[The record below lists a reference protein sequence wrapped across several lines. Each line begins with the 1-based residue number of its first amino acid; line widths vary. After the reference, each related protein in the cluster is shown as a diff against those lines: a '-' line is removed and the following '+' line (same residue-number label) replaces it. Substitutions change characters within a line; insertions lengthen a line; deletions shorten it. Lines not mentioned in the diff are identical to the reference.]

1 MSKTA
6 LTKLIKTELAI
17 VQVTT
22 DSKRFLNKYEALI
35 HEAGLEEKR
44 NKHRSWENMKQE
56 LVNIV
61 LEVLKTNRWGIYFQN
76 EPMQSLPMKD
86 SLSTLYK
93 VNEVS
98 IDEFDEAIKM
108 QFDKESERN
117 KECQE
122 NQAKDLQTD
131 RELSNGTKRILNDT
145 KEWLVKKLNMEQ

>member
-44 NKHRSWENMKQE
+44 NKNRSWENMKQE

-61 LEVLKTNRWGIYFQN
+61 LEVLKKNRWGIYFQN

-93 VNEVS
+93 VNQVEV
-98 IDEFDEAIKM
+98 DEFEEAIMM

-117 KECQE
+117 NECQE
-122 NQAKDLQTD
+122 NQAKDSQTD
-131 RELSNGTKRILNDT
+131 NELLNGTEKMSNDIS
-145 KEWLVKKLNMEQ
+145 

>member
-35 HEAGLEEKR
+35 HEAGLEEER
-44 NKHRSWENMKQE
+44 NKNRSWENMKQE

-61 LEVLKTNRWGIYFQN
+61 LEVLKKNRWGIYFQN

-93 VNEVS
+93 VNQVEV
-98 IDEFDEAIKM
+98 DEFEEAIMM
-108 QFDKESERN
+108 QFDKESERKN
-117 KECQE
+117 ECQE
-122 NQAKDLQTD
+122 NQAKDSATD
-131 RELSNGTKRILNDT
+131 NELLNGIEKMSGDIS
-145 KEWLVKKLNMEQ
+145 

>member
-22 DSKRFLNKYEALI
+22 DSKKFLNKYEALI
-35 HEAGLEEKR
+35 HEVGLEEKR
-44 NKHRSWENMKQE
+44 NENRSWENMKQE

-61 LEVLKTNRWGIYFQN
+61 LEVLKKNRWGIYFQN

-93 VNEVS
+93 VNQVEL
-98 IDEFDEAIKM
+98 DEFEEAVKM

-117 KECQE
+117 EQCQE

-131 RELSNGTKRILNDT
+131 KGLSDGTKTISKDT
-145 KEWLVKKLNMEQ
+145 EGWLEKRPNTEQ

>member
-35 HEAGLEEKR
+35 HEAGLEEER
-44 NKHRSWENMKQE
+44 NKNRSWENMKQE

-61 LEVLKTNRWGIYFQN
+61 LEVLKKNRWGIYFQN

-93 VNEVS
+93 VNQVE
-98 IDEFDEAIKM
+98 IDEFEEAVMM
-108 QFDKESERN
+108 QFDKESERKN
-117 KECQE
+117 ECQE
-122 NQAKDLQTD
+122 NQAKDSQTD
-131 RELSNGTKRILNDT
+131 NELLNGIEKMSGDIS
-145 KEWLVKKLNMEQ
+145 

>member
-44 NKHRSWENMKQE
+44 NKNRSWENMKQE

-61 LEVLKTNRWGIYFQN
+61 LEVLKKNRWGIYFQN

-93 VNEVS
+93 VNQVEV
-98 IDEFDEAIKM
+98 DEFEEAIMM
-108 QFDKESERN
+108 QFDKESERKN
-117 KECQE
+117 ECQE
-122 NQAKDLQTD
+122 NQAKDSQTD
-131 RELSNGTKRILNDT
+131 NELLNGIEKMSGDIS
-145 KEWLVKKLNMEQ
+145 

>member
-44 NKHRSWENMKQE
+44 NKNRSWENMKQE
-56 LVNIV
+56 LVNKV
-61 LEVLKTNRWGIYFQN
+61 LEVLKKNRWGIYFQN

-93 VNEVS
+93 VNQVEV
-98 IDEFDEAIKM
+98 DEFEEAIMM
-108 QFDKESERN
+108 QFDKESERKN
-117 KECQE
+117 ECQE
-122 NQAKDLQTD
+122 NQAKDSQTD
-131 RELSNGTKRILNDT
+131 NELLNGIEKMSGDIS
-145 KEWLVKKLNMEQ
+145 

>member
-1 MSKTA
+1 MKKEMYKNMSKTA

-44 NKHRSWENMKQE
+44 NKNRSWENMKQE

-61 LEVLKTNRWGIYFQN
+61 LEVLKKNRWGIYFQN

-93 VNEVS
+93 VNQVEV
-98 IDEFDEAIKM
+98 DEFEEAIMM
-108 QFDKESERN
+108 QFDKESERKN
-117 KECQE
+117 ECQE
-122 NQAKDLQTD
+122 NQAKDSQTD
-131 RELSNGTKRILNDT
+131 NELLNGIEKMSGDIS
-145 KEWLVKKLNMEQ
+145 

>member
-61 LEVLKTNRWGIYFQN
+61 LEVLKKNRWGIYFQN

-86 SLSTLYK
+86 
-93 VNEVS
+93 
-98 IDEFDEAIKM
+98 
-108 QFDKESERN
+108 
-117 KECQE
+117 
-122 NQAKDLQTD
+122 
-131 RELSNGTKRILNDT
+131 
-145 KEWLVKKLNMEQ
+145 

>member
-61 LEVLKTNRWGIYFQN
+61 LEVLKKNRWGIYFQN
-76 EPMQSLPMKD
+76 EPMQSLPVKD
-86 SLSTLYK
+86 SVSTLYK
-93 VNEVS
+93 VNEVN
-98 IDEFDEAIKM
+98 IDEFEEAVKM
-108 QFDKESERN
+108 QFDKQSERKN
-117 KECQE
+117 ECQE
-122 NQAKDLQTD
+122 NQAKDSQTD
-131 RELSNGTKRILNDT
+131 NELLNGIEKMSGDIS
-145 KEWLVKKLNMEQ
+145 

>member
-17 VQVTT
+17 VKITT
-22 DSKRFLNKYEALI
+22 DNRKFLTEGEALI
-35 HEAGLEEKR
+35 HEVVLQEKR
-44 NKHRSWENMKQE
+44 NENRSWEEMKQE

-61 LEVLKTNRWGIYFQN
+61 LEVLKKNRWGIYFQN

-93 VNEVS
+93 VNQVEL
-98 IDEFDEAIKM
+98 DEFEEAVKM
-108 QFDKESERN
+108 LFDKKSERN
-117 KECQE
+117 EQCQE

-131 RELSNGTKRILNDT
+131 KGLSGGTKTISNDT
-145 KEWLVKKLNMEQ
+145 EE

>member
-35 HEAGLEEKR
+35 HEAGLEEER
-44 NKHRSWENMKQE
+44 NKNRSWENMKQE

-61 LEVLKTNRWGIYFQN
+61 LEVLKKNRWGIYFQN

-93 VNEVS
+93 VNQVEV
-98 IDEFDEAIKM
+98 DEFEEAIMM
-108 QFDKESERN
+108 QFDKESERKN
-117 KECQE
+117 ECQE
-122 NQAKDLQTD
+122 NQAKDSQTD
-131 RELSNGTKRILNDT
+131 NELLNGIEKMSGDIS
-145 KEWLVKKLNMEQ
+145 

>member
-1 MSKTA
+1 MYRNMSKTA

-35 HEAGLEEKR
+35 HEAGLEEER
-44 NKHRSWENMKQE
+44 NKNRSWENMKQE

-61 LEVLKTNRWGIYFQN
+61 LEVLKKNRWGIYFQN

-93 VNEVS
+93 VNQVE
-98 IDEFDEAIKM
+98 IDEFEEAVMM
-108 QFDKESERN
+108 QFDKESERKN
-117 KECQE
+117 ECQE
-122 NQAKDLQTD
+122 NQAKDSQTD
-131 RELSNGTKRILNDT
+131 NELLNGIEKMSGDIS
-145 KEWLVKKLNMEQ
+145 

>member
-22 DSKRFLNKYEALI
+22 DSKMFLNKYEALI

-61 LEVLKTNRWGIYFQN
+61 LEVLKKNRWGIYFQN

-93 VNEVS
+93 VNQVEV
-98 IDEFDEAIKM
+98 DEFEEAIMM
-108 QFDKESERN
+108 QFDKESERKN
-117 KECQE
+117 ECQE
-122 NQAKDLQTD
+122 NQAKDSQTD
-131 RELSNGTKRILNDT
+131 NELLNGIEKMSGDIS
-145 KEWLVKKLNMEQ
+145 

>member
-61 LEVLKTNRWGIYFQN
+61 LEVLKKNRWGIYFQN

-93 VNEVS
+93 VNQVEV
-98 IDEFDEAIKM
+98 DEFEEAIMM
-108 QFDKESERN
+108 QFDKESERKN
-117 KECQE
+117 ECQE

-131 RELSNGTKRILNDT
+131 NELLNGIEKMSGDIS
-145 KEWLVKKLNMEQ
+145 

>member
-61 LEVLKTNRWGIYFQN
+61 LEVLKKNRWGIYFQN

-93 VNEVS
+93 VNQVEV
-98 IDEFDEAIKM
+98 DEFEEAIMM
-108 QFDKESERN
+108 QSDKESERKN
-117 KECQE
+117 ECQE
-122 NQAKDLQTD
+122 NQAKDSQTD
-131 RELSNGTKRILNDT
+131 NELLNGIEKMSGDIS
-145 KEWLVKKLNMEQ
+145 

>member
-56 LVNIV
+56 LVNII
-61 LEVLKTNRWGIYFQN
+61 LEVLKKNRWGIYFQN

-93 VNEVS
+93 VNQVEV
-98 IDEFDEAIKM
+98 DEFEEAIMM
-108 QFDKESERN
+108 QFDKESERKN
-117 KECQE
+117 ECQE
-122 NQAKDLQTD
+122 NQAKDSQTD
-131 RELSNGTKRILNDT
+131 NELLNGIEKMSGDIS
-145 KEWLVKKLNMEQ
+145 

>member
-61 LEVLKTNRWGIYFQN
+61 LEVLKTNRWGINFQN

-145 KEWLVKKLNMEQ
+145 KE

>member
-56 LVNIV
+56 LVYII
-61 LEVLKTNRWGIYFQN
+61 LEVLKKNRWGIYFQN
-76 EPMQSLPMKD
+76 EPMQSFPVKD

-93 VNEVS
+93 VNEVN
-98 IDEFDEAIKM
+98 IEEFEEAVKM
-108 QFDKESERN
+108 QFDKQSERKN
-117 KECQE
+117 ECQE
-122 NQAKDLQTD
+122 NQDKDSATD
-131 RELSNGTKRILNDT
+131 NESSNGIEKMSNDIS
-145 KEWLVKKLNMEQ
+145 

>member
-61 LEVLKTNRWGIYFQN
+61 LEVLKKNRWGIYFQN

-93 VNEVS
+93 VNQVEV
-98 IDEFDEAIKM
+98 DEFEEAIMM
-108 QFDKESERN
+108 QFDKESERKN
-117 KECQE
+117 ECQE
-122 NQAKDLQTD
+122 NQAKDSQTD
-131 RELSNGTKRILNDT
+131 NELLNGIEKMSGDIS
-145 KEWLVKKLNMEQ
+145 

>member
-1 MSKTA
+1 MCKNMSKTA

-35 HEAGLEEKR
+35 HEAGLEEER
-44 NKHRSWENMKQE
+44 NKNRSWENMKQE

-61 LEVLKTNRWGIYFQN
+61 LEVLKKNRWGIYFQN

-98 IDEFDEAIKM
+98 TDEFDEAIKM
-108 QFDKESERN
+108 QFDKESERKN
-117 KECQE
+117 ECQE
-122 NQAKDLQTD
+122 NQAKDLPID
-131 RELSNGTKRILNDT
+131 NELLNGTK
-145 KEWLVKKLNMEQ
+145 KM

>member
-17 VQVTT
+17 VKITT
-22 DSKRFLNKYEALI
+22 DNRKFLTEGEALI
-35 HEAGLEEKR
+35 HEVVLQEKR
-44 NKHRSWENMKQE
+44 NKNRSWEEMKQE

-61 LEVLKTNRWGIYFQN
+61 LEVLKKNRWGIYFQN

-93 VNEVS
+93 VNQVEL
-98 IDEFDEAIKM
+98 DEFEDAVKI

-117 KECQE
+117 SKCQE
-122 NQAKDLQTD
+122 NQAKDLATD
-131 RELSNGTKRILNDT
+131 NELLNGTKKTLDDIS
-145 KEWLVKKLNMEQ
+145 

>member
-61 LEVLKTNRWGIYFQN
+61 LEVLKKNRWGIYFQN

-93 VNEVS
+93 VNQVEV
-98 IDEFDEAIKM
+98 DEFEEAIMM
-108 QFDKESERN
+108 QFDKEAERKN
-117 KECQE
+117 ECQE
-122 NQAKDLQTD
+122 NQAKDSQTD
-131 RELSNGTKRILNDT
+131 NELLNGIEKMSGDIS
-145 KEWLVKKLNMEQ
+145 

>member
-61 LEVLKTNRWGIYFQN
+61 LEVLKKNRWGIYFQN

-93 VNEVS
+93 VNQVEV
-98 IDEFDEAIKM
+98 DEFEEAIMM
-108 QFDKESERN
+108 QFDKESERKN
-117 KECQE
+117 ECQE
-122 NQAKDLQTD
+122 NQAKDSQPD
-131 RELSNGTKRILNDT
+131 NELLNGIEKMSGDIS
-145 KEWLVKKLNMEQ
+145 

>member
-22 DSKRFLNKYEALI
+22 DSKKFLNKYEALI
-35 HEAGLEEKR
+35 HEVGLEEKR
-44 NKHRSWENMKQE
+44 NENRRWENMKQE

-61 LEVLKTNRWGIYFQN
+61 LEVLKKNRWGIYFQN

-93 VNEVS
+93 VNQVEL
-98 IDEFDEAIKM
+98 DEFEEAVKM

-117 KECQE
+117 EQCQE

-131 RELSNGTKRILNDT
+131 KGLSDGTKTISKDT
-145 KEWLVKKLNMEQ
+145 EGWLEKRPNTEQ

>member
-22 DSKRFLNKYEALI
+22 DSKRFLNKYKALI
-35 HEAGLEEKR
+35 HEAELEEER
-44 NKHRSWENMKQE
+44 NKNRSWENMKQE

-61 LEVLKTNRWGIYFQN
+61 LEVLKKNRWGIYFQN

-93 VNEVS
+93 VNQVEV
-98 IDEFDEAIKM
+98 DEFEEAIMM
-108 QFDKESERN
+108 QFDKESERKN
-117 KECQE
+117 ECQE
-122 NQAKDLQTD
+122 NQAKDSQTD
-131 RELSNGTKRILNDT
+131 NELLNGIEKMSGDIS
-145 KEWLVKKLNMEQ
+145 